1 MGSVC
6 RTGGG
11 GSRRLRLWSDPSA
24 SLTEFVPTHCKR
36 LESPSEALAVPRRGS
51 SLSAVRPLPLS
62 WPPKAEVTWPH
73 CSPEISLHPSK
84 ACMCSPKLDVLRLV
98 DDFSPVWFRCQGHA
112 CASSEHTN
120 GETHPGLAVG
130 GRARDLPSAGARVSP
145 GRPCTHPPGSLT
157 AASHEAQVPGW
168 NAEVLARGTASPSR
182 HCLSIRGLHRPPS
195 PR

>member
-1 MGSVC
+1 MSITFQLHHHRISSALCFQGTHVAPCASVTSSTPHHRLVSLWSPGVGWGEMGSAC

-24 SLTEFVPTHCKR
+24 SLTEFVPTHWKR

-51 SLSAVRPLPLS
+51 SLSAVHPLPLS

-130 GRARDLPSAGARVSP
+130 GRA
-145 GRPCTHPPGSLT
+145 
-157 AASHEAQVPGW
+157 
-168 NAEVLARGTASPSR
+168 
-182 HCLSIRGLHRPPS
+182 
-195 PR
+195 